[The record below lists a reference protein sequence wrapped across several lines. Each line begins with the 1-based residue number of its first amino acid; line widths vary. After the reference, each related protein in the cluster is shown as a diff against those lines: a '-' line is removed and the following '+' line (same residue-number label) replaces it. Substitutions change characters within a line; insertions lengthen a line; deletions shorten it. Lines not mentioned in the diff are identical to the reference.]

1 MGNKIVLVG
10 SGAREDAL
18 GRRIKETGSSLFTVM
33 GNQNPSLN
41 KISER
46 VVYAEP
52 ENYEKILNFIEEV
65 DPDLVFV
72 SPDGYLSTPLVDR
85 LEVRKYRVASPNS
98 KAFQIESSKIYM
110 RQLIKRFGIPGNIK
124 CETFNDVYELQKFLK
139 ENSSMMFAIKPS
151 GLTGGKGV
159 KVMGDQINSIYEA
172 IEYGSRIIERDKL
185 VLVEEKIQ
193 GIEFSIQAFT
203 DGQNFIFGPVAQDH
217 KRLMENDIGPNTGGM
232 GSITDWDGNL
242 PFLDIETINKAKDI
256 TKKIVNSIYSDG
268 SIFRGVIYPQFM
280 LTGNDLKIIE
290 VNGRIADPEGIN
302 MLSLFEGD
310 VVDILFSISDG
321 SLNESMGKFRKKAS
335 VVKYLVPPGYGTSPQ
350 KTKMK
355 VNSNDLKSN
364 FRIYYGSVNGE
375 MDEFETTSSRSIALY
390 AEADSIFEASDIIE
404 KNLWR
409 IEGDY
414 FMRHDIGTKKNISE
428 KMNLIYK
435 KEKRS

>member
-1 MGNKIVLVG
+1 MSNKIVLIG

-18 GRRIKETGSSLFTVM
+18 GRRIKESGASLFTVM
-33 GNQNPSLN
+33 SNQNPSLN
-41 KISER
+41 KISEK
-46 VVYAEP
+46 VAYAEP
-52 ENYEKILNFIEEV
+52 DNYEKILNFIEEV
-65 DPDLVFV
+65 DPDLVYV
-72 SPDGYLSTPLVDR
+72 SPDGYLATPLVDR

-124 CETFNDVYELQKFLK
+124 FQTFNDVYELQKFLN
-139 ENSSMMFAIKPS
+139 ENSKMMFAIKPS

-159 KVMGDQINSIYEA
+159 KVMGDQINSIEDA
-172 IEYGSRIIERDKL
+172 IEYGSTLIEKDKL

-203 DGQNFIFGPVAQDH
+203 DGQNFIFGPVAQDN
-217 KRLMENDIGPNTGGM
+217 KRLLENDIGPNTGGM

-242 PFLDIETINKAKDI
+242 PFLDKETIEKAKDI
-256 TKKIVNSIYSDG
+256 TKKIVSSIYSDG

-280 LTGNDLKIIE
+280 FTGNDVKIIE

-302 MLSLFEGD
+302 MISLLEGN
-310 VVDILFSISDG
+310 VVDILFAISEG
-321 SLNESMGKFRKKAS
+321 SLSENMGKFRKKAS

-350 KTKMK
+350 KTKLK

-364 FRIYYGSVNGE
+364 FRIYYASVNGE
-375 MDEFETTSSRSIALY
+375 IEEFETTSSRSLALY
-390 AEADSIFEASDIIE
+390 AEADSIFEASEIIE
-404 KNLWR
+404 RNLWR

-414 FMRHDIGTKKNISE
+414 FMRHDIGTRKNISS
-428 KMNLIYK
+428 KMNFIYGK
-435 KEKRS
+435 GK